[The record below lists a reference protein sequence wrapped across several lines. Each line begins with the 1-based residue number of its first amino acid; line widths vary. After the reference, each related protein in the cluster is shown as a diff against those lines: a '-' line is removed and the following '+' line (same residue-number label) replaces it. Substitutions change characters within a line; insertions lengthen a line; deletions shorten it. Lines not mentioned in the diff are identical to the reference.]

1 MTTKEKLLQLF
12 EQNKGVY
19 FSGEEIA
26 AALEISRTAVW
37 KAVNALRTEGYTIDA
52 VKNKGYS
59 LSVDTDILSAQGV
72 AKYLSPRCRDF
83 PLEVLR
89 QTPSTNALVRQQ
101 AAAGAPEGL
110 TVVAG
115 GQSAG
120 RGRRG
125 RSFYSPDDTGV
136 YLSVLLRPHDWTAQ
150 QSVRITT
157 MAAVAMCRAMEQVSG
172 EKPGIKW
179 VNDIFLHGKKI
190 CGILTEGAFDAES
203 GMLEYAVL
211 GVGVNLYEP
220 EAGFPPDLQDI
231 AGALF
236 SCPRNDMKNRLTAA
250 FLNAFW
256 EICTGEEDYI
266 EAYRDC
272 SLVIGRDIT
281 VHSPAGERSAKALG
295 IDDDCRLQVLYDTG
309 EKSSLSYGEISV
321 RL

>member
-1 MTTKEKLLQLF
+1 MKTKEKLLQLL

-26 AALEISRTAVW
+26 AALSLSRTAVW
-37 KAVNALRTEGYTIDA
+37 KAVSALREEGYSIDA
-52 VKNKGYS
+52 VKNKGYC
-59 LSVDTDILSAQGV
+59 LSVDTDILSAQGISN
-72 AKYLSPRCRDF
+72 YLSPRCRAF

-101 AAAGAPEGL
+101 AAAGAPEGY
-110 TVVAG
+110 TVVAN

-125 RSFYSPDDTGV
+125 RSFYSPEGSGI
-136 YLSVLLRPHDWTAQ
+136 YLSLLLRPADWTAQ
-150 QSVRITT
+150 QSVRLTT
-157 MAAVAMCRAMEQVSG
+157 MAAVAMCRAIEEVSG
-172 EKPGIKW
+172 QVPGIKW
-179 VNDIFLHGKKI
+179 VNDIFLHGKKV

-211 GVGVNLYEP
+211 GAGVNLYEP
-220 EAGFPPDLQDI
+220 EGGFPQELQEI

-236 SCPRNDMKNRLTAA
+236 DRPQTDMKNRLTAA

-256 EICTGEEDYI
+256 EIAAGKEDYI
-266 EAYRDC
+266 SAYRAY
-272 SLVIGRDIT
+272 SLVLGKAVT
-281 VHSPAGERSAKALG
+281 VHSPTGERGARALA
-295 IDDDCRLQVLYDTG
+295 IDDDCRLLVRFDSG
-309 EKSSLSYGEISV
+309 ETQTLSYGEISV

>member
-1 MTTKEKLLQLF
+1 MKTKEKLLQLL
-12 EQNKGVY
+12 EQHKGVY

-26 AALEISRTAVW
+26 AALGLSRTAIW
-37 KAVNALRTEGYTIDA
+37 KAVSALRSEGYCIDA
-52 VKNKGYS
+52 VKNKGYC
-59 LSVDTDILSAQGV
+59 LSVDTDILSALGV

-83 PLEVLR
+83 PLEVLP
-89 QTPSTNALVRQQ
+89 QIPSTNALVRQQ
-101 AAAGAPEGL
+101 AASGAPEGY
-110 TVVAG
+110 TVLAN

-136 YLSVLLRPHDWTAQ
+136 YLSILLRPRDWTAQ

-157 MAAVAMCRAMEQVSG
+157 MAAVAMCRAIEEVSC
-172 EKPGIKW
+172 EVPGIKW

-211 GVGVNLYEP
+211 GAGVNLYEP
-220 EAGFPPDLQDI
+220 AGGFPPELQEI

-236 SCPRNDMKNRLTAA
+236 DRSQKDMKNRLAAA

-256 EICTGEEDYI
+256 DIAAGKEDYI
-266 EAYRDC
+266 SAYRAY
-272 SLVIGRDIT
+272 SLVLGQSIT
-281 VHSPAGERSAKALG
+281 VHSPAGDRSAKALA
-295 IDDDCRLQVLYDTG
+295 IDDDCRLLVRFDSG
-309 EKSSLSYGEISV
+309 ETKTLSYGEISV